1 MLFGE
6 NDGLFVQA
14 YDEAKKR
21 LEKETEDRKVIVP
34 ELRKQSRRDYLRKR
48 HAEKLEDL
56 EMEIAEEEYYFGGM
70 WVFVDCDRFIYWWLI
85 AWLIDWFIHLFIH
98 SSFYAQVIHYLIPE
112 GWNIKKRIKHGQ
124 RIKRVWKGHGV
135 DWKIHSLIHLIIDW
149 MIHLLIVSLIHWL
162 IKVRKVK
169 VWILAIVLLMRLKQQ
184 RFTISEV
191 AADWHELMI
200 PWHIMRPSIARNGEQ
215 LDPRCSTQT
224 YHRHNQPH

>member
-70 WVFVDCDRFIYWWLI
+70 
-85 AWLIDWFIHLFIH
+85 
-98 SSFYAQVIHYLIPE
+98 
-112 GWNIKKRIKHGQ
+112 
-124 RIKRVWKGHGV
+124 
-135 DWKIHSLIHLIIDW
+135 
-149 MIHLLIVSLIHWL
+149 
-162 IKVRKVK
+162 
-169 VWILAIVLLMRLKQQ
+169 
-184 RFTISEV
+184 
-191 AADWHELMI
+191 
-200 PWHIMRPSIARNGEQ
+200 
-215 LDPRCSTQT
+215 
-224 YHRHNQPH
+224 